1 MIDRA
6 TFLGLASTFAAF
18 PRVALQNERLPMT
31 IGMNRAFVRA
41 NVLAGKDRVHPAL
54 AWLDTGGGK
63 VVLRREIARMLRLK
77 TAGGPVFE
85 DGQRFL
91 PLEAFSVAL
100 GATTIRVDTRD
111 ALMLDADG
119 FMPGVPADLL
129 IPTRLLRDRALTFD
143 YPGKTFAI
151 DAADTSP
158 SIAVAVSSAGYACMP
173 IAIAGEEYQMLIDTG
188 ASCTMLSQLAI
199 DRLRAAHPRWK
210 SLAGAYGDANMLGT
224 QLETTAESLL
234 VPQMLVAGTELR
246 DVVVVSRP
254 GGTFETWM
262 SRMTDAPIV
271 GALAGNALRN
281 FSLTLDYTH
290 ARAHFTYAGWD
301 AGVHVPM
308 VPLTLTP
315 QPDERYVIGG
325 VLDRAP
331 YAAMRSRLVGAEL
344 VAVDGM
350 PVRHAWMWQVHAMLR
365 GTPGTPAAV
374 KRLTIGR
381 NGSTDEIAVMPT
393 DIWA

>member
-18 PRVALQNERLPMT
+18 PRVAQHDERLPMT

-41 NVLAGKDRVHPAL
+41 NVTAGKDRVHPAL

-91 PLEAFSVAL
+91 PLEAFTVAF
-100 GATTIRVDTRD
+100 GATTIRVDSRD

-119 FMPGVPADLL
+119 FMPGVPADMLF
-129 IPTRLLRDRALTFD
+129 PTRLLRGHALTFD
-143 YPGKTFAI
+143 YPGKTFAF
-151 DAADTSP
+151 DAVNTSP
-158 SIAVAVSSAGYACMP
+158 SVPIAVSSSGYARMP
-173 IAIAGEEYQMLIDTG
+173 ITIAGDDYQMLIDTG

-210 SLAGAYGDANMLGT
+210 SVTGAYGDANMLGT
-224 QLETTAESLL
+224 KLETAAETLL

-246 DVVVVSRP
+246 DVMVVSRP

-262 SRMTDAPIV
+262 SQMTDAPIV
-271 GALAGNALRN
+271 GSLAGNALRN
-281 FSLTLDYTH
+281 FALTLDYPRS
-290 ARAHFTYAGWD
+290 RAQFAYAGWD
-301 AGVHVPM
+301 AGVHAPI

-331 YAAMRSRLVGAEL
+331 YAAMRARLVGAEL
-344 VAVDGM
+344 VAVDGT
-350 PVRHAWMWQVHAMLR
+350 PVRHAWMWQVHALLR
-365 GTPGTPAAV
+365 GSSGIA
-374 KRLTIGR
+374 KHLTIARG
-381 NGSTDEIAVMPT
+381 GATEEIAVMPM
-393 DIWA
+393 DLWS